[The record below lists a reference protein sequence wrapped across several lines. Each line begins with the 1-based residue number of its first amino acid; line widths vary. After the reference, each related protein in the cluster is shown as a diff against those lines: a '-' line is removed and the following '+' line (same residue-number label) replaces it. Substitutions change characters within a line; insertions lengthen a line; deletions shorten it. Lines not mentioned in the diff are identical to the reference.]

1 MDPWDPLFE
10 VEGSELTLDDERDGV
25 ALEQEGGTEPRGDPA
40 VDGEEIFVVEVLA
53 ELFVLEALLELIFR

>member
-25 ALEQEGGTEPRGDPA
+25 ALEKEGGSEPSGDPA
-40 VDGEEIFVVEVLA
+40 VDGDEVFVVEVLA
-53 ELFVLEALLELIFR
+53 EFLVLHAFSELRFR